1 LSKACTTFGESG
13 LAIEERE
20 LSALRHLG
28 LNEYESRIYLVL
40 VRKGPIK
47 AGEISFFGQVPRTK
61 TYGAIRELERKG
73 LLRVIPGKPEL
84 YAPLSPSEVLM
95 PLVTKL
101 NKEVRNTEE
110 LIHALAL
117 TYESSKYVK
126 REAPKEASEFWEIE
140 GRQAIFNKLNQIMN
154 DASKSVNYST
164 SASGLIRA
172 YKAHSEI
179 LENAKKR
186 GATVRFL
193 TQISAEN
200 SGVAREL
207 SEVVDLK
214 RLEKP
219 FANSFVSVDS
229 KELVVIESRPDDLR
243 TDRGTDLAIWT
254 TNKLLIELHEQLFDR
269 VWNSLP
275 VPSEV
280 TDRYRGQ
287 KKA

>member
-1 LSKACTTFGESG
+1 
-13 LAIEERE
+13 LAIEEKE

-101 NKEVRNTEE
+101 NREVQNTEE
-110 LIHALAL
+110 LVHALTL
-117 TYESSKYVK
+117 TYESSKYIR
-126 REAPKEASEFWEIE
+126 REEPKEASEFWEIE
-140 GRQAIFNKLNQIMN
+140 GRQAIFNKLNQILN
-154 DASKSVNYST
+154 DASKSVNYCT
-164 SASGLIRA
+164 GTSGLIRA

-186 GATVRFL
+186 GAIVRFL
-193 TQISAEN
+193 AKISPEN

-214 RLEKP
+214 RLDQP

-243 TDRGTDLAIWT
+243 TDRGSDLAIWT
-254 TNKLLIELHEQLFDR
+254 TNKLLIELHEQLFER

-275 VPSEV
+275 VSS
-280 TDRYRGQ
+280 GQ
-287 KKA
+287 KKT